1 MKKTL
6 HITFAL
12 VIMLLVLV
20 VVACGSE
27 AYESLG
33 YGYESMDYDVE
44 KYLPDCYD
52 NQDEVKL
59 EEGSEERDTTLTIC

>member
-1 MKKTL
+1 MTS
-6 HITFAL
+6 AL
-12 VIMLLVLV
+12 VIMFLVLV

-33 YGYESMDYDVE
+33 YGYESMDYDVK
-44 KYLPDCYD
+44 KYLPGCYD

-59 EEGSEERDTTLTIC
+59 EEGSEEQDTTLNIC